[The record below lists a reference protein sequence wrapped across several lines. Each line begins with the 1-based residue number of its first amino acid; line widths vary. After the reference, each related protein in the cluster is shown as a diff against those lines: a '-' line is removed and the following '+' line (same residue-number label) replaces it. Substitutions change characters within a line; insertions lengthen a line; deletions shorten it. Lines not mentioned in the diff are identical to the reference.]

1 MKISRWFFITLLLC
15 LSSFLSSALSANEIA
30 APDPARLKSDWWGYF
45 APETPLSDEDLE
57 KRVTATDKQLK
68 QIEKTL
74 NANTRREILPSII
87 QLRELLVAYRSR
99 RGEEAAA
106 VKPLDISQENYTLD
120 EVFSLQ
126 NTYLELSSEVEYE
139 SSDIAWRRDLI
150 AAERKQ
156 QSQRKVSYLE
166 GSRTD
171 ADQLALGVALM
182 SSRLQMELDLQDL
195 NNRQKRLEQLLTQKA
210 ELQKELKD
218 IAERLVLKEENKN
231 EWNNIRKQA
240 LDAAVRIRNE
250 SISDETGHVINEG
263 GFAAQNRRLDSMRV
277 MHRELRITTEELRAV
292 RAELVSSLI
301 DQSIG
306 KSKDTDAHKAL
317 LQTAEQQIDNIQP
330 KKKYWK
336 SSIEGINSVR
346 MEQTETAGTK
356 SGEEKISLETTK
368 LVSAI
373 KKDINDVDHELELLT
388 FTIELSE
395 KRMQLGESNFKKG
408 WALALDYAGDVFE
421 NMNTVFVASL
431 FEVNET
437 PVTLLG
443 LLRVI
448 IIVMIAWGISRGA
461 RSAIKHL
468 SEKRSSVSQSSI
480 YALTRVIHYV
490 ILSLGVVI
498 GLSSIGVDFTKFA
511 LLASALSIGI
521 GFGLQ
526 TLVSNFVA
534 GLIILFEKSMKVG
547 DFVEL
552 ESGITGEV
560 QEINMRSTLITTND
574 NIDILVPNSEFI
586 NKNVTNWTM
595 RDAYRRVHIKF
606 GVAYGSN
613 KDLVKKAVLEAA
625 DNVSWTLKSTG
636 RRAPQVWLVNFGESS
651 LDFELVIWLKP
662 EATKR
667 PSAVQATYLWEIESK
682 LTEYNIEI
690 PFPQRDLHLRSGF
703 ESVPVKI

>member
-1 MKISRWFFITLLLC
+1 MKIQYWFFITLLLV
-15 LSSFLSSALSANEIA
+15 SSAISANDIA
-30 APDPARLKSDWWGYF
+30 PPDPARLKSDWWSYF

-57 KRVTATDKQLK
+57 KRVTATENQLK

-87 QLRELLVAYRSR
+87 QLRELLVAYRTR
-99 RGEEAAA
+99 RDEAAA
-106 VKPLDISQENYTLD
+106 AIKPLELSQESYTLE

-126 NTYLELSSEVEYE
+126 NIYLKLSSEVEYE
-139 SSDIAWRRDLI
+139 SSDIEWRRDLI

-166 GSRTD
+166 GSKTD
-171 ADQLALGVALM
+171 ADQLALGVAVM
-182 SSRLQMELDLQDL
+182 SSRLQMEIDLQDL
-195 NNRQKRLEQLLTQKA
+195 NNRQSRLQLLLAQKA

-218 IAERLVLKEENKN
+218 IARRLVFKEGDIKD
-231 EWNNIRKQA
+231 WNNIRKQA

-250 SISDETGHVINEG
+250 SISDETGHVITEG
-263 GFAAQNRRLDSMRV
+263 DLAAQNRRVDTMRV
-277 MHRELRITTEELRAV
+277 MHRELRITSEELRAD
-292 RAELVSSLI
+292 RAELVSKLI
-301 DQSIG
+301 EQSTG
-306 KSKDTDAHKAL
+306 KSEDPNIYKEL
-317 LQTAEQQIDNIQP
+317 LHTAEQRIDNIQP

-346 MEQTETAGTK
+346 VEQAETTGIK
-356 SGEEKISLETTK
+356 SGEEKIFRETAK

-388 FTIELSE
+388 FTIALSE
-395 KRMQLGESNFKKG
+395 KRMQLGESNFKRG
-408 WALALDYAGDVFE
+408 WSLTLDYAGEAFE
-421 NMNTVFVASL
+421 NMRTVFVASL

-448 IIVMIAWGISRGA
+448 IIVLIAWAISRGA

-480 YALTRVIHYV
+480 YALSRVIHYI

-595 RDAYRRVHIKF
+595 RDAFRRVHIKF
-606 GVAYGSN
+606 GVAYGSDKN
-613 KDLVKKAVLEAA
+613 MVKKAVLEAA
-625 DNVSWTLKSTG
+625 DNVNWTLKSTG
-636 RRAPQVWLVNFGESS
+636 RRAPQVWLVNFGDSS

-703 ESVPVKI
+703 ESVPVMI

>member
-1 MKISRWFFITLLLC
+1 MKIQYWFFITLLLV
-15 LSSFLSSALSANEIA
+15 SSAISANDIA
-30 APDPARLKSDWWGYF
+30 PPDPARLKSDWWSYF

-57 KRVTATDKQLK
+57 KRVTATENQLK

-87 QLRELLVAYRSR
+87 QLRELLVAYRTR
-99 RGEEAAA
+99 RDEAAA
-106 VKPLDISQENYTLD
+106 AIKPLELSQESYTLE

-126 NTYLELSSEVEYE
+126 NIYLKLSSEVEYE
-139 SSDIAWRRDLI
+139 SSDIEWRRDLI

-166 GSRTD
+166 GSKTD
-171 ADQLALGVALM
+171 ADQLALGVAVM
-182 SSRLQMELDLQDL
+182 SSRLQMEIDLQDL
-195 NNRQKRLEQLLTQKA
+195 NNRQSRLQLLLAQKA

-218 IAERLVLKEENKN
+218 IARRLVFKEGDIKD
-231 EWNNIRKQA
+231 WNNIRKQA

-250 SISDETGHVINEG
+250 SISDETGHVITEG
-263 GFAAQNRRLDSMRV
+263 DLAAQNRRVDTMRV
-277 MHRELRITTEELRAV
+277 MHRELRITSEELRAD
-292 RAELVSSLI
+292 RAELVSKLI
-301 DQSIG
+301 EQSTG
-306 KSKDTDAHKAL
+306 KSEDPNIYKEL
-317 LQTAEQQIDNIQP
+317 LHTAEQRIDNIQP

-346 MEQTETAGTK
+346 VEQAETTGIK
-356 SGEEKISLETTK
+356 SGEEKIFRETAK

-388 FTIELSE
+388 FTIVLSE
-395 KRMQLGESNFKKG
+395 KRMQLGESNFKRG
-408 WALALDYAGDVFE
+408 WSLTLDYAGEAFE
-421 NMNTVFVASL
+421 NMRTVFVASL

-448 IIVMIAWGISRGA
+448 IIVLIAWAISRGA

-480 YALTRVIHYV
+480 YALSRVIHYI

-595 RDAYRRVHIKF
+595 RDAFRRVHIKF
-606 GVAYGSN
+606 GVAYGSDKN
-613 KDLVKKAVLEAA
+613 MVKKAVLEAA
-625 DNVSWTLKSTG
+625 DNVNWTLKSTG
-636 RRAPQVWLVNFGESS
+636 RRAPQVWLVNFGDSS

-703 ESVPVKI
+703 ESVPVMI